1 MMNAGSVGVGCVMNA
16 GSVMSFESQ
25 TKEDSVI
32 GGVIIDRIEKILDM
46 IKVM

>member
-1 MMNAGSVGVGCVMNA
+1 MNA

-32 GGVIIDRIEKILDM
+32 GGVIIDWIEKILDM